1 MAVTHDTA
9 HSFDVVDALPVK
21 TDEGGGSHRAPARH
35 RQASRCGIKK
45 EVRAPWPLAD
55 VVIPR
60 RYHPF
65 AGAQNNTGPG
75 ITRAADSA
83 YGAPATQMTTLKC
96 RYVQS

>member
-1 MAVTHDTA
+1 MAVTHDMA

-21 TDEGGGSHRAPARH
+21 TDEGANLIEPQHGTDKRH
-35 RQASRCGIKK
+35 GVASRRKY
-45 EVRAPWPLAD
+45 APPWPLVD

-65 AGAQNNTGPG
+65 AGAQNNTGSG

-83 YGAPATQMTTLKC
+83 FGAPTTQMTTLKC